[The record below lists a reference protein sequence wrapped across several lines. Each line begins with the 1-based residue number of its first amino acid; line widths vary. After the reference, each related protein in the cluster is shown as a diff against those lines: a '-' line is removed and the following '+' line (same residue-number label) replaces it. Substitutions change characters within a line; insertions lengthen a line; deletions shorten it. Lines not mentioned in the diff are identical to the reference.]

1 MTEHGIGARVARKED
16 KRFITGKGRYT
27 DDIDLPGQAFAF
39 FVRSPMAHA
48 AIRRVDTA
56 AAVAAPG
63 VVGVLT
69 GADVAADGIGGLIC
83 GWMVKSK
90 DGSDMKAGGHP
101 ILAKDKVRY
110 VGDHVAVVVAK
121 TYAQAR
127 DAADLVEVDYEE
139 LPAVIELTGAREGA
153 LVHDEI
159 ASNTVYEWELG
170 DQAATDAALAGA
182 AHVTTIEIT
191 NNRLVPN
198 AMEPRAA
205 IGHYD
210 AATEQHTLYTT
221 SQNPHVARLVMSAFV
236 GLAPEHKFRVVAP
249 DVGGGF
255 GSKIFIYAEECVCLW
270 AARRLGVPVK
280 WVAERAE
287 SFLSDAHGRDHVTRA
302 SLAMD
307 ADGNFT
313 GLKVHTTANMGAYL
327 STFASSIPTYLYA
340 TLLAGQYKT
349 PAIYCEVDALYTNTA
364 PVDAYRGAGRP
375 EATYLLE
382 TLVEE
387 AARET
392 GRDPAALRR
401 QNFIKPEQFPYQTP
415 VALVYDTGDY
425 EAHLDAALELADY
438 EGFPAR
444 KAEAASRG
452 KLRGIGFSCYIEACG
467 IAPSQVVGA
476 LGAGVGLWEAGKVRF
491 SVTGKLQVFTGSH
504 SHGQGHETTFAQV
517 MASKLGVPYG
527 DVEVL
532 HGDTDQTPM
541 GMGTYGSR
549 SLAVGGSAL
558 VKAAEKVIDKGKKIA
573 AHLLEASEGDIDF
586 ADGKFTVRGTDR
598 EKSIGEV
605 VFAAYVP
612 HNYPEGLEP
621 GMEETAFYDPANF
634 TYPSGTYIAEVEI
647 DPETGVVEIVKFT
660 AVDDFGKVVNPMIVE
675 GQVHGGLAQGIG
687 QALFENTVYD
697 PATGQLLTGSYMDYC
712 MPRADDLP
720 SFDVA
725 TTETACSH
733 NPLGVKG
740 CGEAGAIGSPPALMN
755 AIADAIGTRL
765 SMPATPEKVWQAIRS
780 GAAAQAAE

>member
-1 MTEHGIGARVARKED
+1 MTDKGIGARVARTED
-16 KRFITGKGRYT
+16 KRFITGHGRYT
-27 DDIDLPGQAFAF
+27 DDIKVTGEHFAV
-39 FVRSPMAHA
+39 FVRSPLAHA
-48 AIRRVDTA
+48 RIKSVDTA
-56 AAVAAPG
+56 AAKASPG

-69 GADVAADGIGGLIC
+69 GAEVAADGIGGLIC

-90 DGSDMKAGGHP
+90 DGSDMKVGPHP
-101 ILAKDKVRY
+101 ILAHEKVRY

-121 TYAQAR
+121 TYGEAR
-127 DAADLVEVDYEE
+127 DAAELVEVEYDE
-139 LPAVIELTGAREGA
+139 LPPVVDLKAAREGA
-153 LVHDEI
+153 SIHDGIER
-159 ASNTVYEWELG
+159 NTVYEWELG
-170 DQAATDAALAGA
+170 DKAATEAAFSDA

-205 IGHYD
+205 IGVYD
-210 AATEQHTLYTT
+210 RTTEHFTLYTT
-221 SQNPHVARLVMSAFV
+221 SQNPHVARLVISAFV
-236 GLAPEHKFRVVAP
+236 GLAPEHKLRVVAP

-270 AARRLGVPVK
+270 ASKKLGVPVK
-280 WVAERAE
+280 WVAERTE
-287 SFLSDAHGRDHVTRA
+287 SFLADAHGRDHVTKA

-307 ADGNFT
+307 ADGNFL

-349 PAIYCEVDALYTNTA
+349 PAIYCEVDALYTTTA

-392 GRDPAALRR
+392 GRDPAQLRR
-401 QNFIKPEQFPYQTP
+401 LNFIKPDQFPYQTP
-415 VALVYDTGDY
+415 VALVYDTGNY

-438 EGFPAR
+438 QGFAAR
-444 KAEAASRG
+444 KAAAAERG

-467 IAPSQVVGA
+467 IAPSQVVGS

-517 MASKLGVPYG
+517 MASTLGVPFE
-527 DVEVL
+527 DIEVV
-532 HGDTDQTPM
+532 HGDTQETPM

-558 VKAAEKVIDKGKKIA
+558 VKAAEKVIAKGKKIA

-598 EKSIGEV
+598 AKSIGEV

-612 HNYPEGLEP
+612 HNYPADLEP

-634 TYPSGTYIAEVEI
+634 TYPSGTYICEVEI
-647 DPETGVVEIVKFT
+647 DPDTGVVRIEKFT

-675 GQVHGGLAQGIG
+675 GQVHGGLVQGIG
-687 QALFENTVYD
+687 QALFEQTLYD
-697 PATGQLLTGSYMDYC
+697 PQSGQLLTGSYMDYT
-712 MPRADDLP
+712 MPRADDVP

-725 TTETACSH
+725 TTETVCTH

-755 AIADAIGTRL
+755 AIADAIGTRI
-765 SMPATPEKVWQAIRS
+765 SMPATPEKVWQAIQS
-780 GAAAQAAE
+780 TKSAIAAE